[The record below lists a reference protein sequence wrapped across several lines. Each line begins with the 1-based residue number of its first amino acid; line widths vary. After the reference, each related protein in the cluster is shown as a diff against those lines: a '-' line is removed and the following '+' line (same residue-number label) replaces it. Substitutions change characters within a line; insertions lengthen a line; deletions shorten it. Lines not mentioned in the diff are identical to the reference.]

1 MKKYLKVV
9 FAGSGK
15 RVADRIATGFQNSL
29 SDLPLLCGRYLK
41 LVRFIHLQRNGRNTV
56 VYDESA
62 DNIVQTF
69 SFVPRI
75 NIQYKRYS

>member
-15 RVADRIATGFQNSL
+15 RIADRISTRFQNSL

-41 LVRFIHLQRNGRNTV
+41 LVRFIHLQRKGRNTA

-62 DNIVQTF
+62 IDIFTPEINVQHVIYAQ
-69 SFVPRI
+69 SIER
-75 NIQYKRYS
+75 